1 MVGECKRAAVS
12 KAESTPATSC
22 VSQQTGGYSG
32 VHEPKRWPET
42 APTTVG
48 CGGSIEEVY
57 LQLIP
62 SRCTK
67 KQKQKQKPPI
77 KKQSFPEDPREGTCF
92 AHFSCQ
98 NQESQMKPPIKTQSF
113 PEDLREGTRFAH
125 FSCQNQ
131 KS

>member
-42 APTTVG
+42 AATTVG

-67 KQKQKQKPPI
+67 KQKQKQI
-77 KKQSFPEDPREGTCF
+77 KMGPFF
-92 AHFSCQ
+92 AKNEKFTKKFFTVKC
-98 NQESQMKPPIKTQSF
+98 
-113 PEDLREGTRFAH
+113 
-125 FSCQNQ
+125 
-131 KS
+131 

>member
-42 APTTVG
+42 AATTVG

-67 KQKQKQKPPI
+67 KQKQPLALI
-77 KKQSFPEDPREGTCF
+77 EF
-92 AHFSCQ
+92 
-98 NQESQMKPPIKTQSF
+98 SQMPNFGPLSTQM
-113 PEDLREGTRFAH
+113 GY
-125 FSCQNQ
+125 N
-131 KS
+131 